1 LVSWISDYL
10 SSSIISMASKQSAPN
25 RVLAIGMVDSIHFAR
40 WLDATNGMNAEITIF
55 PSGPNRK
62 VHQLI
67 VALLSMNSQRFAL
80 SKLMTRLS
88 LPIWLID
95 RLFGGKLRA
104 FILSALLRARPFDI
118 VHFHE
123 MQSGGYPLT
132 WIPANLL
139 SRSQVFYTPYGSDLF
154 WFQNDAKHLARIR
167 QTLRLVDGI
176 FPECER
182 DGKLARQYGFQG
194 ELLASMPAAGTLKFD
209 VSRTMPVS
217 GRTKITVKGYGGTW
231 GRAIHVLHAL
241 EAIQDH
247 LLGFEIHLTSVTK
260 DVAKEIKRL
269 QSSSKLNLMPHPKFS
284 LSSEEMKALL
294 TASKFHIALSV
305 SDGFPASLI
314 EALLCGAIPIQSD
327 TACLP
332 DSLVEISPENFV
344 STQNWGQIGEV
355 LLSLEADP
363 KRLNLLSAN
372 FTEWA
377 RKQAIEP
384 EEFRSITSKAY
395 GIASS

>member
-1 LVSWISDYL
+1 MDRILGGRLRALIV
-10 SSSIISMASKQSAPN
+10 
-25 RVLAIGMVDSIHFAR
+25 RVLLKSRH
-40 WLDATNGMNAEITIF
+40 
-55 PSGPNRK
+55 
-62 VHQLI
+62 
-67 VALLSMNSQRFAL
+67 
-80 SKLMTRLS
+80 
-88 LPIWLID
+88 
-95 RLFGGKLRA
+95 
-104 FILSALLRARPFDI
+104 FDI

-132 WIPANLL
+132 RLPAQLL
-139 SRSQVFYTPYGSDLF
+139 SQSKVFYTPYGSDLF
-154 WFQNDAKHLARIR
+154 WFQNDAKHLAKIR
-167 QTLRLVDGI
+167 MTLRLIDGI

-194 ELLASMPAAGTLKFD
+194 ELMTSMPAAGTLQFD
-209 VSRTMPVS
+209 VTEPVPVSSRTI
-217 GRTKITVKGYGGTW
+217 ITVKGYGGTW
-231 GRAIHVLHAL
+231 GRAIHVLRAL
-241 EAIQDH
+241 ETIQHH

-260 DVAKEIKRL
+260 DVAKEIGRL
-269 QSSSKLNLMPHPKFS
+269 QSSSQLNLVPHPKFS

-305 SDGFPASLI
+305 SDGFPASLV

-332 DSLVEISPENFV
+332 DSLVEISPKNFV
-344 STQNWGQIGEV
+344 SNQNWSQIGEV
-355 LLSLEADP
+355 LLGLEEDP
-363 KRLNLLSAN
+363 ERLQLLSAN

-384 EEFRSITSKAY
+384 EEFRSIISKAY

>member
-1 LVSWISDYL
+1 MTSTEETP
-10 SSSIISMASKQSAPN
+10 K
-25 RVLAIGMVDSIHFAR
+25 RVLAIGMTNSVHFAR
-40 WLDATNGMNAEITIF
+40 WLRSTKGINAKFTIF
-55 PSGPNRK
+55 PSGPNRR
-62 VHQLI
+62 VHLVI
-67 VALLSMNSQRFAL
+67 RELVARESKQFSL
-80 SKLMTRLS
+80 SKLMTLLS

-104 FILSALLRARPFDI
+104 SILSALLRARPFDI

-154 WFQNDAKHLARIR
+154 WFQNDAKHLAKIR
-167 QTLRLVDGI
+167 QTLLLVDGI

-194 ELLASMPAAGTLKFD
+194 ELLASMPAAGTLQFD
-209 VSRTMPVS
+209 VSSTMPVS

-247 LLGFEIHLTSVTK
+247 LVGFEIHLTSVTK
-260 DVAKEIKRL
+260 DVAKEIRRL
-269 QSSSKLNLMPHPKFS
+269 QSSSKLNLVPHPKFS
-284 LSSEEMKALL
+284 LSSEEMRALL
-294 TASKFHIALSV
+294 IASKFHIALSA

-332 DSLVEISPENFV
+332 DSLVEISPQNFV
-344 STQNWGQIGEV
+344 STENWGQIGQV
-355 LLSLEADP
+355 LLNLEADQR
-363 KRLNLLSAN
+363 KLQLLSTN

-377 RKQAIEP
+377 KNQAIGA
-384 EEFRSITSKAY
+384 EEFRSIMSSSYGLSSK
-395 GIASS
+395 